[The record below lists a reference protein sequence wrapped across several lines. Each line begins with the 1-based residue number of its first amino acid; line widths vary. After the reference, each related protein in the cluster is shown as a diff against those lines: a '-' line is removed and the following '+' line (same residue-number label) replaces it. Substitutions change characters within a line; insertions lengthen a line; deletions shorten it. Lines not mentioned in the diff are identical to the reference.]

1 MINFIQSRGRARKD
15 DSQFFVFIDQSQLK
29 SVQDLESQ
37 EHVLKTIINVEGSKD
52 CLPSVRSKRIKQQL
66 ESSIPDG
73 VGRQD
78 NFASRQISKGNT
90 HQVFLFLFFYFTFLV
105 YGSPSVKD

>member
-15 DSQFFVFIDQSQLK
+15 GSQFFVFIDQSQLK

-90 HQVFLFLFFYFTFLV
+90 SSPPISIFLFYLFYLW
-105 YGSPSVKD
+105 